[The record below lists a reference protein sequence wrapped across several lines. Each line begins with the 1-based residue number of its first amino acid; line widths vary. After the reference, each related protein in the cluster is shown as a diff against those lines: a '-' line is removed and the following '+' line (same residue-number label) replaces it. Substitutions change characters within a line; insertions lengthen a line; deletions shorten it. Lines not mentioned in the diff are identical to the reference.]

1 MNNAVI
7 VSGGQQRDSAIYIH
21 VSIPPQWNIYNM
33 SNITIQKKTDEAGG
47 QNRPYGTILMKSLYF
62 KIIRH

>member
-47 QNRPYGTILMKSLYF
+47 
-62 KIIRH
+62 